1 MEESVAPRVHL
12 RQAVAR
18 WLPQDLWTQYSLA
31 GWRHSSHSRETLSL
45 TYGPLGPAMLLSSV
59 TLVAS
64 GLRLNAGVGGTA
76 ESSAELLLLPCT
88 DLGS

>member
-1 MEESVAPRVHL
+1 MAAPGSVDTVQSGRL
-12 RQAVAR
+12 ETQQ
-18 WLPQDLWTQYSLA
+18 PQQGDM
-31 GWRHSSHSRETLSL
+31 SL